1 MNTMAIRGIGLVG
14 GFGCGLAAFEAALA
28 AGSVPTR
35 PAPFAGGE
43 IPALLADTAPLTR
56 FVDKRALRRIDHFS
70 RLTLLGAYL
79 ALEDAA
85 LPALDRARLGL
96 IVATG
101 YGATAT
107 TFAFLDSVLDDG
119 DQLASPTHF
128 SSSVHNAAAA
138 HAAILLGITGP
149 NLTVSQFEMSVPSA
163 LLAAQGWLAE
173 GRVDAVLFGG
183 VDEACAVLRYCWQ
196 RFFPETSTAI
206 RPFDFAAQSAVPGE
220 GAAFF
225 VLSADTGPARYG
237 RITAVRQGNCADRDL
252 ALDSA
257 PLYLLGADGHR
268 ECGADYPR
276 RLPAAAR
283 CAAFAPL
290 YGSLPVG
297 MGFDLAVAALSCRDH
312 RLPPPPVWRGPAP
325 PPESLDDRELCC
337 LKFGRSGDYGMIR
350 VARD

>member
-1 MNTMAIRGIGLVG
+1 MNGMAIQGIGLVG
-14 GFGCGLAAFEAALA
+14 GFGCGRDAFAAALSGGA
-28 AGSVPTR
+28 APTR

-70 RLTLLGAYL
+70 RLALLGAHL
-79 ALEDAA
+79 ALEDAG
-85 LPALDRARLGL
+85 LPAPERARLGL

-107 TFAFLDSVLDDG
+107 TFAFLDTVLDGG
-119 DQLASPTHF
+119 DALASPTHF

-138 HAAILLGITGP
+138 HTAILLGITGP

-163 LLAAQGWLAE
+163 LFAAQGWLAE

-183 VDEACAVLRYCWQ
+183 VDEACAVLRYCWH
-196 RFFPETSTAI
+196 RFFPEPSDVI
-206 RPFDFAAQSAVPGE
+206 RPFEFDRQSAVPGE

-225 VLSADTGPARYG
+225 LLTGDSGKARYG
-237 RITAVRQGNCADRDL
+237 RITEVRQGNAAVRPPLLDE
-252 ALDSA
+252 AL
-257 PLYLLGADGHR
+257 LYLLGADGHR
-268 ECGADYPR
+268 ECGASYHR
-276 RLPAAAR
+276 YLPASAR
-283 CAAFAPL
+283 CAAYAPS

-297 MGFDLAVAALSCRDH
+297 PAFDLVVAGLVCRDD
-312 RLPPPPVWRGPAP
+312 RLPSGAGG
-325 PPESLDDRELCC
+325 EALAGRELCC
-337 LKFGRSGDYGMIR
+337 LKFGRGEDYGVIR